1 MRQKEDKHFQVA
13 CGRLFEYS
21 EVNKQGGQIPSE
33 ITAKLGKAPYL
44 YYEAGMQLRESKL
57 KKEEAKGDITF

>member
-44 YYEAGMQLRESKL
+44 YYEAGM
-57 KKEEAKGDITF
+57 

>member
-1 MRQKEDKHFQVA
+1 MRQKQDKHFQVA

-21 EVNKQGGQIPSE
+21 EVNKQGSIPSE

-44 YYEAGMQLRESKL
+44 FYEAGMQLREQRL
-57 KKEEAKGDITF
+57 KKEESKGDITF